1 MMTEDQIAKILK
13 VVEMADAFVWS
24 DIADEDNDTLAE
36 MEHEEYRGDECDGA
50 LADMMFHILKI
61 KRGVTHEK
69 DADRVYPD
77 GDGGW
82 IRPGA

>member
-36 MEHEEYRGDECDGA
+36 MEHEEYRGDE
-50 LADMMFHILKI
+50 
-61 KRGVTHEK
+61 
-69 DADRVYPD
+69 
-77 GDGGW
+77 
-82 IRPGA
+82 